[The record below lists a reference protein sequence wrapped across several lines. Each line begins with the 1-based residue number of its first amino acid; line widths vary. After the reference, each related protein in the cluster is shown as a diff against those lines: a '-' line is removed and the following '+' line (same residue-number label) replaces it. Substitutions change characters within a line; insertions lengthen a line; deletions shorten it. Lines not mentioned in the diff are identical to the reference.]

1 MDIILLPVENLI
13 VKNMWKQVVVVRSDL
28 KLSQGKL
35 AAQVAHASLE
45 SYKASPFESQ
55 LEWEAWGSKKVVLK
69 VKTLKE
75 MKGVFEKAKKA
86 KMPLAMIKDA
96 GRTEVKPGTITAL
109 GIGPWREDEID
120 KITGK
125 LKML

>member
-1 MDIILLPVENLI
+1 MV
-13 VKNMWKQVVVVRSDL
+13 MWKQVIVVRRDL

-45 SYKASPFESQ
+45 SYKQSPFEAQ

-75 MKGVFEKAKKA
+75 MLGVYEKVKKT
-86 KMPLAMIKDA
+86 KMPYALIKDA
-96 GRTEVKPGTITAL
+96 GRTEVKPGTVTAL
-109 GIGPWREDEID
+109 CIGPWREDEID
-120 KITGK
+120 RITGG